1 MDYEVV
7 DASGDYYAD
16 DMSYGYA
23 ENVDDVKN
31 DYQPE
36 VEETPDLHEESEENK
51 EGEEVGQDEEY
62 EEEDIDPFDPDYFK
76 APDTFNSTEEELEWY
91 RDRMD
96 SVRHLVDQD
105 SDLYRSYAEETR
117 QQLVEKLDLEYEGFG
132 IMHEAL
138 QTDARGFLLQFIPEA
153 LAEHGINPIM
163 SEQELLERVEKDLQK
178 EYGDDYRMR
187 LNHTEV
193 FNPRSFTA
201 QVWAK
206 QQSLIR
212 EWDTINA
219 RNKEIMSKWNETIAS
234 KANTQPQAKQGPSQ
248 AELDTAYEQHFK
260 QKYDRQ
266 SFDAM
271 MASASQKE
279 FTFQDLE
286 RVMHFD
292 KFIEEAYQRGIREAS
307 NVNKQRF
314 DTAAREGNVVRAQDA
329 RRVNQPVQSA
339 DSIAYDF
346 DSFFNGGGIPH
357 Y

>member
-1 MDYEVV
+1 MDYEVI
-7 DASGDYYAD
+7 DASGDYYAE
-16 DMSYGYA
+16 DMSYNFA
-23 ENVDDVKN
+23 ENLDEVDNTPQAEKEFSN
-31 DYQPE
+31 DYNE
-36 VEETPDLHEESEENK
+36 EVVEEEDFLEEES
-51 EGEEVGQDEEY
+51 EY

-76 APDTFNSTEEELEWY
+76 APDTFSSTEEELEWY

-105 SDLYRSYAEETR
+105 SNLYRSYAEETR
-117 QQLVEKLDLEYEGFG
+117 QQLVEKLDLEYEGFS

-163 SEQELLERVEKDLQK
+163 SEQELLERVEQDLQK
-178 EYGDDYRMR
+178 EYGNDYRMR
-187 LNHTEV
+187 LNTTEV

-212 EWDTINA
+212 EWDSINA

-234 KANTQPQAKQGPSQ
+234 SKQNSQTQVKQGPSQ
-248 AELDTAYEQHFK
+248 AELDQAYEQHFK

-271 MASASQKE
+271 MASATQKE

-292 KFIEEAYQRGIREAS
+292 KFIEEAYQRGLKEAS
-307 NVNKQRF
+307 NANKQRF
-314 DTAAREGNVVRAQDA
+314 DSAAREGNVIKAQDT
-329 RRVNQPVQSA
+329 RRVNQPANVDTGSVT
-339 DSIAYDF
+339 YDF
-346 DSFFNGGGIPH
+346 ESFFNGNIP
-357 Y
+357 YY